1 MRLTYLKLIITVF
14 FWGSNFAAGK
24 IAVQSFGP
32 YSTAFLRFSVGATI
46 LMIMLYNNEKK
57 LPKLTVNQWKWAI
70 VSGVLG
76 VVLYNLS
83 FFIGIQYMPTV
94 RASLIVAFSPI
105 TITLGSAMF
114 FGEKVTVLKWLGILV
129 SIAGAMLVIVRGD
142 FHNLLAQGT
151 WGIGEW
157 FILGAV
163 ISWTAYTL
171 VGKLALKAM
180 PALTLSAFSALVGCI
195 LLFFPALQSNIFER
209 MAVAPWQ
216 AYLAVIYMGAAAT
229 ALGFIWY
236 YEAVRLIGVTKS
248 AIIGNLTPVFAVL
261 IAVSFLGEKL
271 TIPTIIGGSLVLLGI
286 LLTNRK

>member
-1 MRLTYLKLIITVF
+1 MRLTYLKLIATVF

-32 YSTAFLRFSVGATI
+32 YTTAFLRFTVGATL
-46 LMIMLYNNEKK
+46 LMLTLYKQENK
-57 LPKLTVNQWKWAI
+57 LPKISVEQWKWAAI
-70 VSGVLG
+70 SGILG
-76 VVLYNLS
+76 VVLYNIS

-105 TITLGSAMF
+105 TITLGSALF
-114 FGEKVTVLKWLGILV
+114 FGEKVSLLRWLGIII

-142 FHNLLAQGT
+142 FSNLLAQST

-171 VGKLALKAM
+171 TAKLALKAM
-180 PALTLSAFSALVGCI
+180 PALTLSAFSAFIGCVI
-195 LLFFPALQSNIFER
+195 LFFPALQHQLFER
-209 MAVAPWQ
+209 MAAATWQ
-216 AYLAVIYMGAAAT
+216 AYVAVIYMGAAAT

-236 YEAVRLIGVTKS
+236 YDAVRLLGVTKS

-261 IAVSFLGEKL
+261 IAISFLGEKL
-271 TIPTIIGGSLVLLGI
+271 TIPTIIGGVLVLLGI
-286 LLTNRK
+286 LITSRK